1 MLNKNKS
8 FLSFLDELAEEINEE
23 KESKGAFKKESSPLR
38 NKKRKSG
45 SIFTFLNDLA
55 ENIEVEFGQANKA
68 DKADLEAQRRLKA
81 KLSNKHRDKLKKSSY
96 QQNDTHSLAKE
107 SLEEIR
113 KTDNEN
119 GSIKARSKEGDS
131 AALKRLREAEKREKT
146 DRIREELAKKKNRKR
161 LKDAIIMAEILGPPV
176 SKRR

>member
-1 MLNKNKS
+1 M
-8 FLSFLDELAEEINEE
+8 
-23 KESKGAFKKESSPLR
+23 G
-38 NKKRKSG
+38 
-45 SIFTFLNDLA
+45 
-55 ENIEVEFGQANKA
+55 
-68 DKADLEAQRRLKA
+68 
-81 KLSNKHRDKLKKSSY
+81 
-96 QQNDTHSLAKE
+96 
-107 SLEEIR
+107 EIR
-113 KTDNEN
+113 KTDKEN